1 MKGNKNIEKKG
12 YLEVHENWADKQC
25 LRKQSPNDKNK
36 NKLSQKNN
44 FNSKIFTKI
53 NHVKE
58 EFER

>member
-1 MKGNKNIEKKG
+1 MKGKKIYRKEG
-12 YLEVHENWADKQC
+12 NLEVHENWADKQC

-44 FNSKIFTKI
+44 FNRKIFTKD
-53 NHVKE
+53 NYVKE